1 MPKSPPSQPLLSQ
14 EELSALMASA
24 SESRVDRWFKYRNL
38 FLLTVVIAQ
47 CIKLLFY
54 PDLALGNFQH
64 DAAGMEALARYM
76 HYRALFVVLIAAFYL
91 FSYLRNW
98 YFERVSLV
106 YVGIAFTALGMD
118 YMNAYAYLSQSPV
131 QWMSGLIALRILA
144 LICLTLNALNA
155 RSAPGMPRTLW
166 S

>member
-1 MPKSPPSQPLLSQ
+1 M
-14 EELSALMASA
+14 MASA
-24 SESRVDRWFKYRNL
+24 SEVLTDRWFKYRNL
-38 FLLTVVIAQ
+38 FLLTVVVAQ
-47 CIKLLFY
+47 CAKLLFY

-64 DAAGMEALARYM
+64 DAAELQAIARYM
-76 HYRALFVVLIAAFYL
+76 HYRAIFVMLIAAVYL

-118 YMNAYAYLSQSPV
+118 YMNAYAYLSQSPL
-131 QWMSGLIALRILA
+131 QWMSGLISLRILA

-155 RSAPGMPRTLW
+155 KRAPRMPRTLW